1 MSSFRNRVVWD
12 QLKSLTAK
20 DLIRA
25 LGRDGWETEDRRG
38 ATRAFKKDSHRVVV
52 HYHPKKT
59 YRPKLLKDLLGKT
72 GWTEDDL
79 RRLKLVK

>member
-1 MSSFRNRVVWD
+1 MSGFRDRVVWS

-20 DLIRA
+20 DLIGA
-25 LGRDGWETEDRRG
+25 LCRDGWEEEASRG
-38 ATRAFKKDSHRVVV
+38 ATRGFKKDDKRIVV

-72 GWTEDDL
+72 DWAADDL
-79 RRLKLVK
+79 RRLRLIK